1 MKLKIYL
8 FCLLLAGVALQS
20 CDDDEDVATIN
31 APAAVQDAFNQRYPN
46 TSIEGWEGEIG
57 LFKAE
62 FRNGTQEAEAWF
74 KPDGTWVRTE
84 TDVPVNDLPQ
94 TVRDFV
100 AANYPGYRIDDADYL
115 ESPEG
120 NFYELELEKNGSP
133 DVYLQIRADG
143 TPRT

>member
-1 MKLKIYL
+1 MKLKLYL
-8 FCLLLAGVALQS
+8 FCLLLAGFALQS
-20 CDDDEDVATIN
+20 CDDDENVATIN
-31 APAAVQDAFNQRYPN
+31 VPAAVQAAFNQRYPD
-46 TSIEGWEGEIG
+46 TSVEGWEGEIG

-84 TDVPVNDLPQ
+84 TDVPVNALPQ
-94 TVRDFV
+94 AVRDYV
-100 AANYPGYRIDDADYL
+100 AANHPGYHIDDADYL

-143 TPRT
+143 TPCK